1 MIACTMPDEKYF
13 RYEQEHGESQCE
25 MYDSCEECPWYD
37 EKKGESDGRKEKIL
51 SEQG

>member
-37 EKKGESDGRKEKIL
+37 EKKGDVGICQEPDREPG
-51 SEQG
+51 